1 MLEESQIM
9 PYNFFVYD
17 GIYTGEHHGMKY
29 LIRRTGE
36 KPDYELQVEI
46 WQGPFCSKAVSDDK
60 KTVQKFKFSEGGRLE
75 AIKWLERQYETRR
88 AEWDAA
94 LSILEAEPELR
105 SEEKKES

>member
-9 PYNFFVYD
+9 PYNFFVYN
-17 GIYTGEHHGMKY
+17 GVYTGEHHGMKY

-36 KPDYELQVEI
+36 KPDYEFQLQI
-46 WQGPFCSKAVSDDK
+46 WQGPFSSEAVSDDK
-60 KTVQKFKFSEGGRLE
+60 KTIQNFEFSEAGRLE
-75 AIKWLERQYETRR
+75 AIKWLGEQYDARK

-94 LSILEAEPELR
+94 PSILEAELELR